1 MAKAYGWTPSQIDE
15 VPVDTLD
22 WLVAIQ
28 GLEAEME
35 DEARK
40 KQEREIKRIQAG
52 QRHRRR

>member
-1 MAKAYGWTPSQIDE
+1 MAKAYGWTPAQVDD
-15 VPVDTLD
+15 VPADTLD

-28 GLEAEME
+28 GLEAEMQ

-40 KQEREIKRIQAG
+40 KQEREIKRVQAG